1 MGISRLIC
9 AFFIYTRYSVA
20 VSVSA
25 GGGVF
30 KRKPVVRSETPRLTQ
45 ELRSKRPGA
54 SPILCKSALRA
65 QTYDQLYMHFKG
77 NTVPIQ
83 TPKHGN
89 LRGRSIYT
97 PPSVLS
103 PNSIRPSH
111 LSLCF
116 HSRKRK
122 IRRVFEN
129 CYLYYSTFVITVY
142 VCICVIGQCPYE
154 CRANT

>member
-30 KRKPVVRSETPRLTQ
+30 KRKPVVRSETPRFTQ

-97 PPSVLS
+97 PPLCCRPTVFVRHICLCAFIPASEKFGACLKTVTYIIPLS
-103 PNSIRPSH
+103 S
-111 LSLCF
+111 
-116 HSRKRK
+116 
-122 IRRVFEN
+122 
-129 CYLYYSTFVITVY
+129 
-142 VCICVIGQCPYE
+142 
-154 CRANT
+154 